1 MKNRELVKKLEAA
14 GFSLERHG
22 SNHDIYTRGSDEEQI
37 PRHKEINERLAKAI
51 IKDMMRLRMEVV
63 LYETGISS
71 NFYTTE

>member
-22 SNHDIYTRGSDEEQI
+22 NNHDIYTRGLDEEQI

-51 IKDMMRLRMEVV
+51 IRKWGL
-63 LYETGISS
+63 
-71 NFYTTE
+71 

>member
-51 IKDMMRLRMEVV
+51 I
-63 LYETGISS
+63 
-71 NFYTTE
+71 